1 MKNFELQ
8 FFMKRKQILAIAI
21 FAASAANAQVDL
33 GKGISLTGSIQSDML
48 VPTGEQADGSNE
60 DFRTNTYAD
69 VSLSSKML
77 DFGVRLEYLEHPLPG
92 FETDR
97 GFKGWGVANAYGKF
111 HIKDFELTVGNYYE
125 QFGSGFI
132 LRTYEERSLGIDNS
146 LLGGRVVIRP
156 FKGVQL
162 KALAGVQRHYWSYN
176 DALISGAD
184 MELSLNQWFK
194 GLAEKDAN
202 LTLGA
207 SWVNKH
213 GDDDAQIPADAT
225 HILKMPKNVNSF
237 DVRASFNKGGFNILA
252 EYAQKDADPSFK
264 NNYIYRKGYVGMLST
279 SYSKKGMSIL
289 LQAKRSDNFSSV
301 SDRTES
307 GSGSAV
313 NHLPAFTEDHT
324 YALAALY
331 PYNTNKNGEWAYQ
344 AQFGYNFKRR
354 TALGGKYG
362 MNVKVNFSHV
372 HAIDMNYK
380 SSTALPDLTPGSW
393 GTDGYGSAFWKWGD
407 KTFYQDLNVQVERR
421 IAKGF
426 KLNLMYMN
434 QFYNKTV
441 IEGEGGMIHSNI
453 FVADGLFTI
462 NPKTKLRVEAQYL
475 TTGEDEGDWIYG
487 LAELSLAPHWMIT
500 ASDMYNAGETK
511 EHYWQTY
518 LTYNIKSHRIQ
529 LGWGRTRAGYN
540 CSGGVCRYIPQTK
553 GFTVSYNYNF

>member
-1 MKNFELQ
+1 M
-8 FFMKRKQILAIAI
+8 RKQILVMAVL
-21 FAASAANAQVDL
+21 AASAANAQVDL

>member
-1 MKNFELQ
+1 M
-8 FFMKRKQILAIAI
+8 RKQILVMAVL
-21 FAASAANAQVDL
+21 AATAANAQIDL

-48 VPTGEQADGSNE
+48 IPTGEQADGSNE

-146 LLGGRVVIRP
+146 LLGGRVVVRP

-207 SWVNKH
+207 SWVNKY

-393 GTDGYGSAFWKWGD
+393 GTDGYSSAFWKWGD

>member
-1 MKNFELQ
+1 MAV
-8 FFMKRKQILAIAI
+8 LAAT
-21 FAASAANAQVDL
+21 AANAQVDL

-48 VPTGEQADGSNE
+48 IPTGEQADGSNE

-92 FETDR
+92 FETDK

-146 LLGGRVVIRP
+146 LLGGRVVVRP

-213 GDDDAQIPADAT
+213 GDDDAQISADAT

-307 GSGSAV
+307 GSGSAI

-393 GTDGYGSAFWKWGD
+393 GTDGYSSAFWKWGD

>member
-1 MKNFELQ
+1 MAV
-8 FFMKRKQILAIAI
+8 LAAT
-21 FAASAANAQVDL
+21 AANAQVDL

-146 LLGGRVVIRP
+146 LLGGRVVVRP

-213 GDDDAQIPADAT
+213 GDDDAQIPADAI

-393 GTDGYGSAFWKWGD
+393 GTDGYSSAFWKWGD

-426 KLNLMYMN
+426 KLNFMYMN

-441 IEGEGGMIHSNI
+441 VEGEGGMIHSNI

>member
-1 MKNFELQ
+1 MAVL
-8 FFMKRKQILAIAI
+8 
-21 FAASAANAQVDL
+21 AASAANAQVDL

-146 LLGGRVVIRP
+146 LLGGRVVVRP

-225 HILKMPKNVNSF
+225 HILRMPKNVNSF

-426 KLNLMYMN
+426 KLNFMYMN

-441 IEGEGGMIHSNI
+441 VEGEGGMIHSNI

>member
-1 MKNFELQ
+1 
-8 FFMKRKQILAIAI
+8 MKRKQILVMAVL
-21 FAASAANAQVDL
+21 AASAANAQIDL

-48 VPTGEQADGSNE
+48 IPTGEQADGSNE

-146 LLGGRVVIRP
+146 LLGGRVVVRP

-213 GDDDAQIPADAT
+213 GDDDAQISADAT

-237 DVRASFNKGGFNILA
+237 DVRASFNKGSFNILA

-307 GSGSAV
+307 GSGSAI

-407 KTFYQDLNVQVERR
+407 QTFYQDLNVQVERR

-441 IEGEGGMIHSNI
+441 VEGHGGMIHSDI

>member
-1 MKNFELQ
+1 MAV
-8 FFMKRKQILAIAI
+8 LAAT
-21 FAASAANAQVDL
+21 AANAQVDL

-48 VPTGEQADGSNE
+48 IPTGEQADGSNE

-92 FETDR
+92 FETDK

-146 LLGGRVVIRP
+146 LLGGRVVVRP

-176 DALISGAD
+176 DALISGVD

-213 GDDDAQIPADAT
+213 GDDDAQISADAT

-307 GSGSAV
+307 GSGSAI

-393 GTDGYGSAFWKWGD
+393 GTDGYSSAFWKWGD

>member
-1 MKNFELQ
+1 M
-8 FFMKRKQILAIAI
+8 RKQILAIAI

-146 LLGGRVVIRP
+146 LLGGRVVVRP

-372 HAIDMNYK
+372 HAIDMTYK

-393 GTDGYGSAFWKWGD
+393 GTDGYSSAFWKWGD

>member
-21 FAASAANAQVDL
+21 FAATAANAQIDL

-146 LLGGRVVIRP
+146 LLGGRVVVRP

-213 GDDDAQIPADAT
+213 GDDDAQIPADAI

-393 GTDGYGSAFWKWGD
+393 GTDGYSSAFWKWGD

>member
-1 MKNFELQ
+1 
-8 FFMKRKQILAIAI
+8 MKRKQILAIAI
-21 FAASAANAQVDL
+21 LAATAANAQIDL

-307 GSGSAV
+307 GSGSAI

>member
-1 MKNFELQ
+1 
-8 FFMKRKQILAIAI
+8 MKRKQILVMAVL
-21 FAASAANAQVDL
+21 AATAANAQVDL

-48 VPTGEQADGSNE
+48 IPTGEQADGSNE

-92 FETDR
+92 FETDK

-146 LLGGRVVIRP
+146 LLGGRVVVRP

-184 MELSLNQWFK
+184 MELSLNQWIK

-307 GSGSAV
+307 GSGSAI

-393 GTDGYGSAFWKWGD
+393 GTDGYSSAFWKWGD

>member
-1 MKNFELQ
+1 
-8 FFMKRKQILAIAI
+8 MKRKQILVMAVL
-21 FAASAANAQVDL
+21 AATAANAQVDL

-48 VPTGEQADGSNE
+48 IPTGEQADGSNE

-92 FETDR
+92 FETDK

-146 LLGGRVVIRP
+146 LLGGRVVVRP

-176 DALISGAD
+176 DALISGVD

-213 GDDDAQIPADAT
+213 GDDDAQISADAT

-307 GSGSAV
+307 GSGSAI

-393 GTDGYGSAFWKWGD
+393 GTDGYSSAFWKWGD

>member
-1 MKNFELQ
+1 MAVL
-8 FFMKRKQILAIAI
+8 
-21 FAASAANAQVDL
+21 AASAANAQVDL

>member
-1 MKNFELQ
+1 
-8 FFMKRKQILAIAI
+8 MKRKQILVMAVL
-21 FAASAANAQVDL
+21 AASAANAQVDL

-48 VPTGEQADGSNE
+48 IPTGEQADGSNE

-393 GTDGYGSAFWKWGD
+393 GTDGYSSAFWKWGD

>member
-1 MKNFELQ
+1 M
-8 FFMKRKQILAIAI
+8 RKQILAIAI
-21 FAASAANAQVDL
+21 FAATAANAQIDL

-97 GFKGWGVANAYGKF
+97 GFRGWGVANAYGKF

-146 LLGGRVVIRP
+146 LLGGRVVVRP

-184 MELSLNQWFK
+184 MELNLNQWFK

-207 SWVNKH
+207 SWVNKY

-393 GTDGYGSAFWKWGD
+393 GTDGYSSAFWKWGD

-426 KLNLMYMN
+426 KLNFMYMN

-441 IEGEGGMIHSNI
+441 VEGEGGMIHSNI

>member
-1 MKNFELQ
+1 
-8 FFMKRKQILAIAI
+8 MKRKQILVMAVL
-21 FAASAANAQVDL
+21 AATAANAQVDL

-48 VPTGEQADGSNE
+48 IPTGEQADGSNE

-92 FETDR
+92 FETDK

-146 LLGGRVVIRP
+146 LLGGRVVVRP

-307 GSGSAV
+307 GSGSAI

-393 GTDGYGSAFWKWGD
+393 GTDGYSSAFWKWGD